1 MATSRVLTGLSRTV
15 PSGVGLGVCVALNYV
30 VAYAILESRY
40 GSVFFM
46 SDDERSSI
54 VWVPLLVGMAV
65 GCVQSLSFGFRVAAS
80 ASVLSVVLSLAFL
93 MILGLLLGTLILCAV
108 GAAAGWAVA
117 WALARLT
124 SRLVPVSR
132 LLLAAVVVA
141 SPISVVVSKA
151 TAAGDEDFARVHT
164 SSDGP
169 AVLIRIGG
177 DAYQHSVTGLLAD
190 VDGCLGIVDAAPVPV
205 RGREPR
211 SLIEAA
217 ESGRAVVIWPPGTT
231 VGSDPYTVFSEGRT
245 YQLGDHVT
253 VGGWWIQLDEDD
265 PFYSQ
270 TPEACLTNAFIS

>member
-1 MATSRVLTGLSRTV
+1 M
-15 PSGVGLGVCVALNYV
+15 ALNYV

-46 SDDERSSI
+46 SDDTRSSV
-54 VWVPLLVGMAV
+54 VWVPLLVGVVV
-65 GCVQSLSFGFRVAAS
+65 GCAQSLSFGFRVAAG
-80 ASVLSVVLSLAFL
+80 ASVLTVVLSYAFL
-93 MILGLLLGTLILCAV
+93 FTRLGLLSGTLILCAM
-108 GAAAGWAVA
+108 GTAAGWAVA

-124 SRLVPVSR
+124 SRLVPASR

-141 SPISVVVSKA
+141 SPVSVVVSKA

-169 AVLIRIGG
+169 AVLIRVGG
-177 DAYQHSVTGLLAD
+177 DAHQHAVTGRLAD

-205 RGREPR
+205 RGRDPR

-217 ESGRAVVIWPPGTT
+217 ESGRAVVIWPSGTT
-231 VGSDPYTVFSEGRT
+231 VGSDPYTVSSEGRT

-253 VGGWWIQLDEDD
+253 VGGWWVRLDEDD

-270 TPEACLTNAFIS
+270 TPEACLANPFIS